1 MKTFMTFPRPEFFDI
16 LGIGTFFF
24 ITVVSLRTVLFS
36 RPFPEWAVYCLLVIG
51 VLGLLVDGYIVYKTY
66 FK

>member
-1 MKTFMTFPRPEFFDI
+1 MTFPRPEFFDI
-16 LGIGTFFF
+16 IGIGVFSF

-36 RPFPEWAVYCLLVIG
+36 RSFPEWAVYGLLVIG
-51 VLGLLVDGYIVYKTY
+51 ILGLLVDGYIVYRTY